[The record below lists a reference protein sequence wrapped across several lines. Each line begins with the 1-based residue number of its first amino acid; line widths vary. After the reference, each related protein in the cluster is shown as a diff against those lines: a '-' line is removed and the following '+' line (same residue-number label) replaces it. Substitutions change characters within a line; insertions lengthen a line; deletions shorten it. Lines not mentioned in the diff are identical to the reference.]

1 MSEDSTEMELIQ
13 RINELFTKFVLL
25 DITHEEFCIMKL
37 INFLNHGELKIEL
50 VLEYQL
56 GSFGGRYDMRA
67 GRIWIMHAYG
77 QEHMINHYAYA
88 PVSYRPAKELG
99 GYGEWR

>member
-37 INFLNHGELKIEL
+37 INFLNHGKI
-50 VLEYQL
+50 
-56 GSFGGRYDMRA
+56 
-67 GRIWIMHAYG
+67 
-77 QEHMINHYAYA
+77 
-88 PVSYRPAKELG
+88 
-99 GYGEWR
+99 